1 MRQAAGF
8 AGIAGTQQQVRLM
21 YEEGYIEIMNDSNYL
36 LTVTMNTGQMVI
48 LPCMAYLFPSPIG
61 GTTLTV
67 SIQVGG
73 GTYSASDQGLTNSVV
88 INEYRKDEIVPSGYP
103 MMLNRSIAKANYTV
117 TSHVSG
123 SVASIASALTLTAS
137 PVSSPNYLWLTG
149 FDLDIDQES
158 TQHQV
163 LMTITGL
170 ATHFS
175 SLPAFASVLTLN
187 YTYRTQATGAIH
199 DRVRFDQYIPAISQ
213 GGSIVLSIPA
223 ISGGLARASA
233 NLYTTE
239 I

>member
-8 AGIAGTQQQVRLM
+8 AGVAGTQQQVRLM
-21 YEEGYIEIMNDSNYL
+21 YETGYIEIMNDTNYL
-36 LTVTMNTGQMVI
+36 LTVTMNTGQMTI
-48 LPCMAYLFPSPIG
+48 LPCLAYLFPSPKG

-88 INEYRKDEIVPSGYP
+88 INEYLEGEIIPSGYP
-103 MMLNRSIAKANYTV
+103 FMLNRSIAKSNYTV

-123 SVASIASALTLTAS
+123 TATISAGLTLTAAS
-137 PVSSPNYLWLTG
+137 VSNPNWLWLTG

-158 TQHQV
+158 TAHQV
-163 LMTITGL
+163 TMTITGL
-170 ATHFS
+170 ATRFT
-175 SLPAFASVLTLN
+175 SLPDFASALTLN
-187 YTYRTQATGAIH
+187 YTYRTQTAGAIH

-213 GGSIVLSIPA
+213 SGSIVLTIPTV
-223 ISGGLARASA
+223 SGGAARASA

>member
-8 AGIAGTQQQVRLM
+8 AGIAGTQQHVRLM
-21 YEEGYIEIMNDSNYL
+21 YETGYIEIMNDSNYL

-103 MMLNRSIAKANYTV
+103 LMLNRSIAKSNYTV

-123 SVASIASALTLTAS
+123 SVAAISSALTLTATS
-137 PVSSPNYLWLTG
+137 VSNPNWLWLTG
-149 FDLDIDQES
+149 FDFDLDQE
-158 TQHQV
+158 TTGHQV
-163 LMTITGL
+163 LVTITGL
-170 ATHFS
+170 ATRFT
-175 SLPAFASVLTLN
+175 SLPQFATALTLN
-187 YTYRTQATGAIH
+187 YTYRTKAAGGIN

-213 GGSIVLSIPA
+213 SGSIVLTMA
-223 ISGGLARASA
+223 AVSGGAARASA